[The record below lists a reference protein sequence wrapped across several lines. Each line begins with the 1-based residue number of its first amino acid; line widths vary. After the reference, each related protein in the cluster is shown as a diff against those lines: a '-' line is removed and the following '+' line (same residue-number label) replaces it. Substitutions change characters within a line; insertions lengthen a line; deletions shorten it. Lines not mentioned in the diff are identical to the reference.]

1 MEQDIYLYPGSQSE
15 AHRLGEAALWDASF
29 HANVSCA
36 RDIEAVIR
44 VYGDGR
50 SALKPEASQM
60 VLKRWGFKRTNG
72 KRKPMSHPMMPITV
86 ILKWTPP
93 WRIWTHL
100 SVK

>member
-50 SALKPEASQM
+50 RALKPEASQM
-60 VLKRWGFKRTNG
+60 VLKRWDQFRPGQHDRKAGALQGAAQRG
-72 KRKPMSHPMMPITV
+72 KPRMAKESLCPT
-86 ILKWTPP
+86 
-93 WRIWTHL
+93 R
-100 SVK
+100 

>member
-50 SALKPEASQM
+50 S
-60 VLKRWGFKRTNG
+60 
-72 KRKPMSHPMMPITV
+72 
-86 ILKWTPP
+86 KWC
-93 WRIWTHL
+93 
-100 SVK
+100 

>member
-44 VYGDGR
+44 
-50 SALKPEASQM
+50 SEEHTSELQ
-60 VLKRWGFKRTNG
+60 
-72 KRKPMSHPMMPITV
+72 SH
-86 ILKWTPP
+86 
-93 WRIWTHL
+93 
-100 SVK
+100 